1 MHHLLETKEML
12 GWMLLEAHNTHHLQA
27 FMAAARAA
35 LTAGGLDAFA
45 SGVQGN
51 EPAGR
56 RALRVSGNE

>member
-1 MHHLLETKEML
+1 ML